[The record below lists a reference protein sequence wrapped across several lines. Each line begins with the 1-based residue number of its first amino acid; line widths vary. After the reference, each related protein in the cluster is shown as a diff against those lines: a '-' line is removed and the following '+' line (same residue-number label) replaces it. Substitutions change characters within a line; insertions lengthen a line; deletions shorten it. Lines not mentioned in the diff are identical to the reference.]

1 VSIRHES
8 GREVTLVK
16 IEVKKVEKI
25 KATAYNPY
33 GSS

>member
-1 VSIRHES
+1 
-8 GREVTLVK
+8 VTLVK